1 MTGISRFTSSFRA
14 SGQGRMRGVRN
25 CTRCLSNISNQAA
38 HLHHSPRVVPNKALP
53 DFSLQPVQGRAFS
66 ASTTAQRSSSSTA
79 PGSGPKS
86 KTKSRRRPLVLSI
99 GAATVLAASWYAL
112 GSETKDESLNDT
124 RFTAFDVVS
133 NEPVSPTA
141 FVLTIRSRDSEL
153 AKNSAKLKA
162 AWEHDCAPLHA
173 FAAPGGEDGTEARL
187 RFLVRKMQGGE
198 MSNYLSRMQVGSQ
211 VWLRGPHHGF
221 DIPKRLGNAREIVFL
236 AGGTGIAP
244 ALQMVHKLLDTSSVD
259 GFADNRP
266 SIRILW
272 ANRRS
277 FDCVARDELQGKR
290 KADDKM
296 QSVLLRQ
303 ILEMKREHGNHF
315 SIDYYVDDEKK
326 LIGIKDVDAALRN
339 AGAAKAPLAHQPAD
353 KSCRWHSTE
362 LLAVSMD
369 EDDGQIPDVACAC
382 ALPSA
387 GRKIICVS
395 GPDGFIEAFAG
406 PKRWVGGRELQGPVQ
421 GVLGTIKRQSKGAMD
436 DWLVLKM

>member
-1 MTGISRFTSSFRA
+1 MCCGGANAIA
-14 SGQGRMRGVRN
+14 N
-25 CTRCLSNISNQAA
+25 
-38 HLHHSPRVVPNKALP
+38 
-53 DFSLQPVQGRAFS
+53 SLVKYLMQERAFS
-66 ASTTAQRSSSSTA
+66 ASTTAQRSNNSTT

-86 KTKSRRRPLVLSI
+86 KTKSRRSPLVLPL

-112 GSETKDESLNDT
+112 GPENKDESLNDT

-162 AWEHDCAPLHA
+162 AWEHGLWSVEFKQPQLQIARHYTPL
-173 FAAPGGEDGTEARL
+173 PPLEGEDGTEGQL

-198 MSNYLSRMQVGSQ
+198 MSNYLSRMQIGSQ

-221 DIPKRLGNAREIVFL
+221 DIPKRLGDAREIVFL

-244 ALQMVHKLLDTSSVD
+244 ALQMVHKLLDTKSAD
-259 GFADNRP
+259 GSANVKP

-277 FDCVARDELQGKR
+277 FDCVARDELQGRR
-290 KADDKM
+290 KADDEM
-296 QSVLLRQ
+296 QSVFLRQ
-303 ILEMKREHGNHF
+303 IPNMKRKHGNQL
-315 SIDYYVDDEKK
+315 SIDYFVDDEKK
-326 LIGIKDVDAALRN
+326 IISIKDVDAALRST
-339 AGAAKAPLAHQPAD
+339 GAAKTPSTLLPAD
-353 KSCRWHSTE
+353 KSCRWHSAE

-369 EDDGQIPDVACAC
+369 EDDGQTSDAACSC
-382 ALPSA
+382 AQASA
-387 GRKIICVS
+387 GRKIVCVS

-421 GVLGTIKRQSKGAMD
+421 GVLGTIKRQNKGTMD
-436 DWLVLKM
+436 DWLILKM